1 MAINAVNI
9 SSFSQIKN
17 NNNNNNLTNINNK
30 SLPILSCTNNSYES
44 VEYQNNSLGSSMNN
58 SPAGI
63 GGLGLSSLSIN
74 CSKVNTPRDFKGKMK
89 DILFS
94 SFSLDYFQLH
104 FSFLSSSHFAF
115 FPHLLSSLFSKP
127 ISSNLSSP
135 LLLPPSYFSPLFPSP
150 VSFLLSFL
158 PYSPPFFLS
167 FFHSF
172 FHSFFLSFI
181 LSFFHSFFLS
191 FFLFLSSLSSL
202 STPLLSF
209 SFLQVKCMPSLHS
222 TL

>member
-1 MAINAVNI
+1 MFGVKPLSSSQSNSPRTNNYSNNNINYNNENNDKKINADGIYSDNNNIDSYNENENTNSRISLFNSLKNMAINAVNI

-44 VEYQNNSLGSSMNN
+44 VEYQNNSLGSSINN

-94 SFSLDYFQLH
+94 SFFLDYFQLH
-104 FSFLSSSHFAF
+104 FSILSPSPRSLHVHIFLSLF
-115 FPHLLSSLFSKP
+115 FSLCILSPSL
-127 ISSNLSSP
+127 
-135 LLLPPSYFSPLFPSP
+135 
-150 VSFLLSFL
+150 
-158 PYSPPFFLS
+158 
-167 FFHSF
+167 
-172 FHSFFLSFI
+172 I
-181 LSFFHSFFLS
+181 LSFVATAHF
-191 FFLFLSSLSSL
+191 
-202 STPLLSF
+202 
-209 SFLQVKCMPSLHS
+209 
-222 TL
+222 